1 MRLLDEAILAF
12 KRVLQFDTS
21 GRAEVRPIAQAS
33 LSSALATR
41 AQREDLGNVAAK
53 VALYR
58 EACSSYETAA
68 SAAPGDGELQLHWGE
83 TISEML
89 VLSASVPSEGTAAEM
104 RTLFEA
110 AEARFNEALKCP
122 LTSTRRS

>member
-1 MRLLDEAILAF
+1 M
-12 KRVLQFDTS
+12 
-21 GRAEVRPIAQAS
+21 
-33 LSSALATR
+33 
-41 AQREDLGNVAAK
+41 AAK

-122 LTSTRRS
+122 ADIDTEVLVAQARLHYEYSRGALDASCIGPADALRAVR